1 MAYADI
7 DTAFSAAK
15 TAGDLK
21 GKIATAFIRRALV
34 RLGAVG
40 NNEDQREAN
49 VCRQVVAGTYP
60 QAWLLMAM
68 DRLDFASVL
77 ANPTDAQ
84 VDTAVVQSWTRII
97 SAQTGA

>member
-21 GKIATAFIRRALV
+21 GKIAAAFVRRSVA
-34 RLGAVG
+34 RLAAVG

-60 QAWLLMAM
+60 QAWLLMVM
-68 DRLDFASVL
+68 ERLDNTGNL
-77 ANPTDAQ
+77 AAPTDAQ
-84 VDTAVVQSWTRII
+84 VDTAVGAAWARII
-97 SAQTGA
+97 SAQSGS

>member
-21 GKIATAFIRRALV
+21 GKIAASLTRRAFT

-49 VCRQVVAGTYP
+49 VCRQVVAGAYP
-60 QAWLLMAM
+60 QAWLLLVME
-68 DRLDFASVL
+68 RLDSGSAL
-77 ANPTDAQ
+77 AAPTDAQ
-84 VDTAVVQSWTRII
+84 VDTAVASAWARII
-97 SAQTGA
+97 PAQTGS

>member
-1 MAYADI
+1 MAYQDV

-21 GKIATAFIRRALV
+21 GKIAASFVRRSVA

-60 QAWLLMAM
+60 QAWILMVM
-68 DRLDFASVL
+68 ERLDNASTL
-77 ANPTDAQ
+77 TNPTDAQ
-84 VDTAVVQSWTRII
+84 IDTAVAAAWARII
-97 SAQTGA
+97 AAQTGA